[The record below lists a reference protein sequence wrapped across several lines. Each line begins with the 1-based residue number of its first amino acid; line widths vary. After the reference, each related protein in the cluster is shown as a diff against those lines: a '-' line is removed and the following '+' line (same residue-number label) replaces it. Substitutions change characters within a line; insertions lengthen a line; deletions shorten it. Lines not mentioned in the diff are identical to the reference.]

1 MTRHDKR
8 MTPAEARVRLEQLPN
23 MLRAERERRGLTMRQ
38 AAKEMQLSPST
49 MTRVEGGETWPDL
62 AGFLA
67 MVAWLRIPPHWFIGA
82 EDGTGLDSDAYAR
95 GWSDCATLV
104 RSTLFE
110 AEPVP
115 VRKWEDA
122 T

>member
-23 MLRAERERRGLTMRQ
+23 MLRAERERRGLSMR
-38 AAKEMQLSPST
+38 AAAREMQLTPST
-49 MTRVEGGETWPDL
+49 MHRVETEGQWPDL

-67 MVAWLRIPPHWFIGA
+67 IVAWLRIPPHWFIGA
-82 EDGTGLDSDAYAR
+82 EDGSGLDSDAYAR
-95 GWSDCATLV
+95 GWADCATLV
-104 RSTLFE
+104 RSTLVE
-110 AEPVP
+110 AEPVAS
-115 VRKWEDA
+115 RKWEDA